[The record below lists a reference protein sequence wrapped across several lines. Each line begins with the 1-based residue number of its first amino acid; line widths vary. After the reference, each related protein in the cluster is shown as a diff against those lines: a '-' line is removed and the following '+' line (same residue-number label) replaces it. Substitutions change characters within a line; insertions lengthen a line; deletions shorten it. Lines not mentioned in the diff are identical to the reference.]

1 MAMDLSTGT
10 PPIRAILSDYHFSGA
25 KRIPV
30 YCAIMPNRAEWI
42 KRLRAAPR
50 DTASLRAERRR
61 VSKEVAAL
69 DRAEVLG
76 LAHDLIEAGIPRF
89 VAYELVQN
97 HQPAMERITQTE
109 VENLGGGMAHWSDV
123 DPFACFIAGPAW
135 REGRIT
141 DRVIRG
147 WARSKDWC
155 WRRAALVA
163 TVPLNSRA
171 QGGSGDTKRT
181 LAICEALVGD
191 RDDLVVKALSWA
203 LRELAKRDAVSV
215 RSFLAAH
222 RDKIA
227 PRVIREVNN
236 KLSTGLKN
244 PRR

>member
-1 MAMDLSTGT
+1 
-10 PPIRAILSDYHFSGA
+10 
-25 KRIPV
+25 
-30 YCAIMPNRAEWI
+30 MPDRAEWI
-42 KRLRAAPR
+42 KRLRSAPR
-50 DTASLRAERRR
+50 DTASLRAERKRI
-61 VSKEVAAL
+61 SKEVAAH

-76 LAHDLIEAGIPRF
+76 LAHGLIKAGIPRF

-97 HQPAMERITQTE
+97 HKPSMEQITQTE
-109 VENLGGGMAHWSDV
+109 VESLGEGMAHWGDV
-123 DPFACFIAGPAW
+123 DSFACFIAGPAW

-163 TVPLNSRA
+163 TVPLNSLA

-181 LAICEALVGD
+181 LAVCGALVED
-191 RDDLVVKALSWA
+191 HDDLVVKALSWA
-203 LRELAKRDAVSV
+203 LRELAKRDATRV

-222 RDKIA
+222 RGELA
-227 PRVIREVNN
+227 ARVIREVDN